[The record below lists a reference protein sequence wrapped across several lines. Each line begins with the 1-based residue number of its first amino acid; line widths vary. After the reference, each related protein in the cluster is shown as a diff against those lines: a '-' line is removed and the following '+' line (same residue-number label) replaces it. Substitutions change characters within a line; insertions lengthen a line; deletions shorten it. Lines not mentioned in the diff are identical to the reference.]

1 MPPGNIGF
9 KQFDLAVSKEW
20 KFGNDMGLWVRG
32 DLLNAFNWRNWTDYD
47 TWRGGPSPDINTNFA
62 NRTGD
67 GIVYP
72 TRTFKL
78 SAGFNW

>member
-1 MPPGNIGF
+1 
-9 KQFDLAVSKEW
+9 
-20 KFGNDMGLWVRG
+20 VRG
-32 DLLNAFNWRNWTDYD
+32 DLLNVFNWRNWTDFD
-47 TWRGGPSPDINTNFA
+47 NWRGGPTDTNANFS

-67 GIVYP
+67 GIIYP